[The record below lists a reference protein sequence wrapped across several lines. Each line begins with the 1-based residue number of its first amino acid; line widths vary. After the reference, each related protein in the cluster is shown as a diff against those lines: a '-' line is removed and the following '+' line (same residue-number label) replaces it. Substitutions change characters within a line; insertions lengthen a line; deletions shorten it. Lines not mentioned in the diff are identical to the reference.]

1 MDSIEYTSRE
11 KDEFYMWRCIELA
24 RRGRNGVGTNPMV
37 GSVIV
42 CNDTVIGEGY
52 HSRFGGPHAE
62 VNAVNSVSEENKKY
76 LPMSTLYVNLEPCAH
91 FGKTPPC
98 SSMIVRMGIKRVVIG
113 IRDPFSEVDGR
124 GIEELR
130 GGGVDVTVGVLEKQC
145 RHLNRRTA
153 VYNNKH
159 RPYIILKWAQTMD
172 GYIDTGRDASQPAP
186 WLTGERCR
194 RLVHKWRS
202 QERAIM
208 AGTSTVHRDNPSLT
222 VRSWYGPD
230 PLRVTIDRQGAL
242 SVTNRIFDNNADTL
256 LFTSPR
262 NVTQIQSLLPEGSR
276 TECLPVEFGGRV
288 VEQILDTLY
297 ERKITSLIVEG
308 GTALIN
314 SFIEARLYDELRIF
328 VSPKVLSQL
337 PYGHTG
343 GVRAPEIP
351 ASLFQRTSIID
362 GVIVKT
368 LLTGYYE

>member
-98 SSMIVRMGIKRVVIG
+98 SSMIVRMGIRRVVIG

-208 AGTSTVHRDNPSLT
+208 VGNLHRTPRQSLAHGTVV
-222 VRSWYGPD
+222 VRSRPIEGD
-230 PLRVTIDRQGAL
+230 DRP
-242 SVTNRIFDNNADTL
+242 
-256 LFTSPR
+256 PR
-262 NVTQIQSLLPEGSR
+262 SAVGHQSHIR
-276 TECLPVEFGGRV
+276 
-288 VEQILDTLY
+288 Q
-297 ERKITSLIVEG
+297 
-308 GTALIN
+308 
-314 SFIEARLYDELRIF
+314 
-328 VSPKVLSQL
+328 
-337 PYGHTG
+337 
-343 GVRAPEIP
+343 
-351 ASLFQRTSIID
+351 
-362 GVIVKT
+362 
-368 LLTGYYE
+368 

>member
-172 GYIDTGRDASQPAP
+172 G
-186 WLTGERCR
+186 
-194 RLVHKWRS
+194 
-202 QERAIM
+202 
-208 AGTSTVHRDNPSLT
+208 
-222 VRSWYGPD
+222 
-230 PLRVTIDRQGAL
+230 
-242 SVTNRIFDNNADTL
+242 
-256 LFTSPR
+256 
-262 NVTQIQSLLPEGSR
+262 
-276 TECLPVEFGGRV
+276 
-288 VEQILDTLY
+288 
-297 ERKITSLIVEG
+297 
-308 GTALIN
+308 
-314 SFIEARLYDELRIF
+314 
-328 VSPKVLSQL
+328 
-337 PYGHTG
+337 
-343 GVRAPEIP
+343 
-351 ASLFQRTSIID
+351 
-362 GVIVKT
+362 
-368 LLTGYYE
+368 